1 MPASIQ
7 ALTLDLEKD
16 GWETSR
22 GFVKREVPYPEL
34 NERLDPKEATFVV
47 LKMRYAGVCGSD
59 RGIWKRQAFS
69 ELIRTSLAREG
80 KQMRILGHEFLGEV
94 VAAGSLVEHLY
105 GIQAGDK
112 VTGDSHVTC
121 GKCLQCRVGKQEVCQ
136 DQLIL
141 GISID
146 GVFAEYVKLPA
157 KNLWR
162 VDTGAVRPEVCAIY
176 DPIGNAVHALTSL
189 ELRGATVAVFG
200 CGQIGLFS
208 IAFARRYGA
217 SLIIGIDTDARQ
229 LEMAKALGAHHAVK
243 IERNK
248 KLHEY
253 DADREAVEAIKVL
266 TRGRGVNIAMEMAGF
281 NSSINNCLEV
291 VRPGGHVVFF
301 GIKDGDFVITNFSRM
316 VMKGITIHNI
326 IGRQIFRT
334 WHTMHRLLINTA
346 NGLQDDIWNIILRG
360 GNGTIIPLSV
370 FSPELMEAKMAE
382 HPKLIF
388 DMQK

>member
-1 MPASIQ
+1 MSASIQ

-22 GFVKREVPYPEL
+22 GFMKREVLYPEL
-34 NERLDPKEATFVV
+34 NERLDPKEAAFII
-47 LKMRYAGVCGSD
+47 LKILYAGICGSD

-69 ELIRTSLAREG
+69 EMIHTSLKREG
-80 KQMRILGHEFLGEV
+80 KRMRILGHEFLGEV
-94 VAAGSLVEHLY
+94 VAAGSQVEHLY
-105 GIQAGDK
+105 GIKEGDM

-121 GKCLQCRVGKQEVCQ
+121 GKCLQCRTGMQEVCQ

-157 KNLWR
+157 RNLWR
-162 VDTGAVRPEVCAIY
+162 VDTGAVRPEICAIY

-189 ELRGATVAVFG
+189 ELRGATVAIFG

-208 IAFARRYGA
+208 IALARRYGA
-217 SLIIGIDTDARQ
+217 SLIIGIDTDRSQ
-229 LEMAKALGAHHAVK
+229 LDMAKALGAHHTIK
-243 IERNK
+243 IERK
-248 KLHEY
+248 DKAHEY
-253 DADREAVEAIKVL
+253 AADTEVVEAIKGI
-266 TRGRGVNIAMEMAGF
+266 TRGKGVNIAMEMAGF
-281 NSSINNCLEV
+281 NSSVNNCLEA

-326 IGRQIFRT
+326 IGRQIFNT
-334 WHTMHRLLINTA
+334 WHTMHRLLSDVS

-360 GNGTIIPLSV
+360 GNGTVIPLSA
-370 FSPELMEAKMAE
+370 FTPELLEQKMAE

>member
-1 MPASIQ
+1 MIDTIQ

-16 GWETSR
+16 GWEASR
-22 GFVKREVPYPEL
+22 GFVKREVLYPEL
-34 NERLDPKEATFVV
+34 NERLEPKEATFVV

-69 ELIRTSLAREG
+69 EMMRTSIAREG

-94 VAAGSLVEHLY
+94 VAAGSQVEHLY
-105 GIQAGDK
+105 GIHAGDT

-121 GKCLQCRVGKQEVCQ
+121 GKCLQCRTGIQEVCQ

-162 VDTGAVRPEVCAIY
+162 VDTSTVRSEVCAIY
-176 DPIGNAVHALTSL
+176 DPIGNAVHALSKV
-189 ELRGATVAVFG
+189 ELRGATIAVFG

-208 IAFARRYGA
+208 VALARRYGA
-217 SLIIGIDTDARQ
+217 SLIIGIDTDVRQ
-229 LEMAKALGAHHAVK
+229 LEMAKALGAHETVK
-243 IERNK
+243 IERK
-248 KLHEY
+248 SKTHEY
-253 DADREAVEAIKVL
+253 GADMEAVDSIKTL
-266 TRGRGVNIAMEMAGF
+266 TRGKGVNVAMEMAGF
-281 NSSINNCLEV
+281 NSSVNNSLEA
-291 VRPGGHVVFF
+291 VRPGGHAVFF

-326 IGRQIFRT
+326 IGRQIFKT
-334 WHTMHRLLINTA
+334 WHTMHRLLSDA
-346 NGLQDDIWNIILRG
+346 SNGLQDDIWNIILRG
-360 GNGTIIPLSV
+360 GNGTIIPLSA
-370 FSPELMEAKMAE
+370 FTPELMEAKMAE

-388 DMQK
+388 DMRK